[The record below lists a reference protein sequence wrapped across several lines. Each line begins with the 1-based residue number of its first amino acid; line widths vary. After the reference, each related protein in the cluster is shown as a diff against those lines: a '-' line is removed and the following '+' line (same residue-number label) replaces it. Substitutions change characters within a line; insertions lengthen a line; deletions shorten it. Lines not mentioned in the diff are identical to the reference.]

1 MTRSIVLSR
10 RQAVAAASHASAVVA
25 TPAPR
30 AVLATIAAL
39 AALSALVLLLV
50 PSRAEAQKPAVARL
64 TPYVGYMTFGD
75 YVDGP
80 IGTRISNSN
89 SALYGVSAGLDLSPQ
104 LSLVGNVGY
113 TDSNVRVGLPIIG
126 GVNIADSKVLLYD
139 GGLQFRLGQPSS
151 LGAGIV
157 PFVEVGAGAIRY
169 EVRTGPLATNATNF
183 AGNFGGGI
191 DLHLNRSIALR
202 GAVKDYVGKFDFR
215 EATSFDLN
223 SKVSHNVAFTVGL
236 TLGF

>member
-1 MTRSIVLSR
+1 MSRSNVISR
-10 RQAVAAASHASAVVA
+10 REAVAPVA
-25 TPAPR
+25 I
-30 AVLATIAAL
+30 LSLLAL
-39 AALSALVLLLV
+39 AALLIV
-50 PSRAEAQKPAVARL
+50 PSRAHAQKPAVARL

-80 IGTRISNSN
+80 IGTRVSNAN
-89 SALYGVSAGLDLSPQ
+89 SAIYGVTAGLDLTRNV
-104 LSLVGNVGY
+104 SLVGNLGY

-139 GGLQFRLGQPSS
+139 GGLQFRLPSTSS
-151 LGAGIV
+151 LGTGIS

-169 EVRTGPLATNATNF
+169 EVRTGPLTTNATNF

-191 DLHLNRSIALR
+191 DLQLNRSIGIR
-202 GAVKDYVGKFDFR
+202 GAVKDYVGKFDFK

-223 SKVSHNVAFTVGL
+223 SRVSHNVAFTVGL

>member
-1 MTRSIVLSR
+1 LS
-10 RQAVAAASHASAVVA
+10 
-25 TPAPR
+25 
-30 AVLATIAAL
+30 L
-39 AALSALVLLLV
+39 AALVVLPSLVRAQR
-50 PSRAEAQKPAVARL
+50 PSVARI
-64 TPYVGYMTFGD
+64 TPYVGYMAFGD
-75 YVDGP
+75 YIDGP

-89 SALYGVSAGLDLSPQ
+89 SALYGVTAGLDLSRNV
-104 LSLVGNVGY
+104 SLVGNIGY

-139 GGLQFRLGQPSS
+139 GGLQFRLPVASS
-151 LGAGIV
+151 LGTGIS

-169 EVRTGPLATNATNF
+169 EVRAGPLTSNATNF

-191 DLHLNRSIALR
+191 DLQLNRSIAIR
-202 GAVKDYVGKFDFR
+202 GAVKDYVGKFDFQ

-223 SKVSHNVAFTVGL
+223 SRVAHNVAFTLGL